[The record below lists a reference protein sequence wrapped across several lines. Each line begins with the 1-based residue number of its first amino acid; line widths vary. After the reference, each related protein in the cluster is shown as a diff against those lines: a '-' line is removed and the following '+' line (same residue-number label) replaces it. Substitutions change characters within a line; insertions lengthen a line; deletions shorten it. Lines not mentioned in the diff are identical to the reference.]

1 MRVLLDTHAYL
12 WWIRGSRRLSRAAK
26 SVIGSA
32 GNEVLVSV
40 ASIWEI
46 ATKVRLGR
54 LEVAAGVTPAI
65 ADEVAAQGFVR
76 LGISLAHAELAG
88 SLPGAHGD
96 PFDRMLIAQSLLE
109 GVPILSADEAFDG
122 FGVSRIW

>member
-12 WWIRGSRRLSRAAK
+12 WWIGGSRRLSRAAK

-54 LEVAAGVTPAI
+54 LEVAAGVTPTI
-65 ADEVAAQGFVR
+65 ADEVAAQGFVP